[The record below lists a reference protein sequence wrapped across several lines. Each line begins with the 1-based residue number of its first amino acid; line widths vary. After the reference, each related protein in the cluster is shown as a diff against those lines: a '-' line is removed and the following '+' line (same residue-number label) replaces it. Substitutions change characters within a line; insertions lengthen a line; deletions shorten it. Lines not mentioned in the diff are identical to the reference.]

1 MSFLV
6 RVVVSAVAVWVVTL
20 LLPGVVVEG
29 PPGAMGSTLYEV
41 LTFLAVGL
49 VLALVDAVVR
59 PIVKTLA
66 FPLYVLT
73 LGLFSVVVN
82 AAMLELAAWL
92 LDRTRLTFTID
103 RFWWTAVLAAVI
115 VSLVSMV
122 LNAVLPDG
130 RDDD

>member
-1 MSFLV
+1 MRFLV

-20 LLPGVVVEG
+20 LLSGVDVAG
-29 PPGAMGSTLYEV
+29 PADARSSTLNQV
-41 LTFLAVGL
+41 LTFLVVGL
-49 VLALVDAVVR
+49 VLALVNAVVR

-92 LDRTRLTFTID
+92 LNKTALTFTID
-103 RFWWTAVLAAVI
+103 RFWWTAVGAAVI
-115 VSLVSMV
+115 VSLVSLV

>member
-1 MSFLV
+1 M

-82 AAMLELAAWL
+82 AAMLEPGGLAARPDAADVHHRPVL
-92 LDRTRLTFTID
+92 VDGGAGRGDRVAGQHGAERGAP
-103 RFWWTAVLAAVI
+103 RR
-115 VSLVSMV
+115 
-122 LNAVLPDG
+122 P
-130 RDDD
+130 